1 MRTTILNQW
10 KGKKRKA
17 AAFALFLAA
26 VGMLAACGQSGG
38 TRKSAAVKESQS
50 EAAQTTAVETAAQ
63 SEGTEEKG
71 SVSLENEEAR
81 IHIAAVAAEVG
92 IPYFTTMQWGA
103 MDAAKDHNVELYW
116 TGPAEWDFGK
126 QQTFI
131 DGVMSTNPDAL
142 MLVPTDNAALVA
154 YVDDW
159 MEQGIPVIC
168 TDLILAEHVD
178 LVGYS
183 SDPYSGGAE
192 AAKQFYLQN
201 GEGGVYLPVGTN
213 PGAYGANLRVQGF
226 VETIKELDA
235 TCKVLDTVY
244 PGNDANK
251 AAQLVSAAVTG
262 NPDLTG
268 VFVATS
274 APASGAAS
282 AIIEAGKNGVIKVA
296 AFDADPQQVLDLK
309 AGTYDVLIAQD
320 PYQMGYDAITNL
332 AKHCRGELTKEDFK
346 EAAVYYEMKALTREN
361 VDDDTNAKFR
371 YIAELSDVGY

>member
-1 MRTTILNQW
+1 MRKMQQW
-10 KGKKRKA
+10 TSLA
-17 AAFALFLAA
+17 IVLSLAA
-26 VGMLAACGQSGG
+26 TLAACGG
-38 TRKSAAVKESQS
+38 TPAADS
-50 EAAQTTAVETAAQ
+50 TAAQ
-63 SEGTEEKG
+63 ATQPQSLSAAPESTAKAEGGDEKKADEP
-71 SVSLENEEAR
+71 LN
-81 IHIAAVAAEVG
+81 IAAVAAEVG

-103 MDAAKDHNVELYW
+103 MDAAKDYNVDLYW
-116 TGPAEWDFGK
+116 TGPAEWDFSK

-131 DGVMSTNPDAL
+131 DGVISTNPDAL

-154 YVDDW
+154 YVDQW
-159 MEQGIPVIC
+159 MKEGIPVIC

-192 AAKQFYLQN
+192 AAKQFYSQN
-201 GEGGVYLPVGTN
+201 GDGGVYLPVGTN

-226 VETIKELDA
+226 VETIKELDSK
-235 TCKVLDTVY
+235 CKVLDTVY

-251 AAQLVSAAVTG
+251 AAQLVAAALTG
-262 NPDLTG
+262 NPDMTG

-282 AIIEAGKNGVIKVA
+282 AIIEAGKSGVVKVA

-320 PYQMGYDAITNL
+320 PYQMGYDSIANL
-332 AKHCRGELTKEDFK
+332 AKYCRGELTKDDFK
-346 EAAVYYEMKALTREN
+346 DAAVYYEMKALTREN
-361 VDDDTNAKFR
+361 IDEESNKKFK
-371 YIAELSDVGY
+371 YIAELSEVGY

>member
-1 MRTTILNQW
+1 MKRM
-10 KGKKRKA
+10 KKWVLLA
-17 AAFALFLAA
+17 AAFSTA
-26 VGMLAACGQSGG
+26 VTLAACGSGASG
-38 TRKSAAVKESQS
+38 ESNATVQDT
-50 EAAQTTAVETAAQ
+50 QTAAPSTA
-63 SEGTEEKG
+63 SESTEKAG
-71 SVSLENEEAR
+71 GGGENSTDKTLN
-81 IHIAAVAAEVG
+81 IAAVAAEVG

-103 MDAAKDHNVELYW
+103 MDAAKDYNVDLYW
-116 TGPAEWDFGK
+116 TGPAEWDFSK

-131 DGVMSTNPDAL
+131 DGVISTNPDAL

-154 YVDDW
+154 YVDQW
-159 MEQGIPVIC
+159 MKDGIPVIC

-192 AAKQFYLQN
+192 AAKQFYSQN
-201 GEGGVYLPVGTN
+201 GDGGVYLPVGTN

-226 VETIKELDA
+226 VETIKELDSQ
-235 TCKVLDTVY
+235 CKVLDTVY

-251 AAQLVSAAVTG
+251 AAQLVAAALTG
-262 NPDLTG
+262 NPDMTG

-282 AIIEAGKNGVIKVA
+282 AIIEAGKSGVVKVA

-320 PYQMGYDAITNL
+320 PYQMGYDSIANL
-332 AKHCRGELTKEDFK
+332 AKYCRGELTKDDFK

-361 VDDDTNAKFR
+361 IDEESNKKFK
-371 YIAELSDVGY
+371 YIAELSEAGY

>member
-1 MRTTILNQW
+1 MRKMKQWTSLALACLLTTSL
-10 KGKKRKA
+10 
-17 AAFALFLAA
+17 
-26 VGMLAACGQSGG
+26 VACGNNASAPDTGTEKQTVQSQD
-38 TRKSAAVKESQS
+38 AASVPEETDETGN
-50 EAAQTTAVETAAQ
+50 EAATT
-63 SEGTEEKG
+63 
-71 SVSLENEEAR
+71 ENETLN
-81 IHIAAVAAEVG
+81 IAAVAAEVG

-103 MDAAKDHNVELYW
+103 MDAAKDYNVDLYW
-116 TGPAEWDFGK
+116 TGPAEWDFSK

-131 DGVMSTNPDAL
+131 DGVISTNPDAL

-154 YVDDW
+154 YVEQW
-159 MEQGIPVIC
+159 MKEGIPVIC

-192 AAKQFYLQN
+192 AAKQFYSQN
-201 GEGGVYLPVGTN
+201 EEGGVYLPVGTN

-226 VETIKELDA
+226 VETIKELDPQ
-235 TCKVLDTVY
+235 CKVLDTVY

-251 AAQLVSAAVTG
+251 AAQLVSAALTG
-262 NPDLTG
+262 NPDMTG

-282 AIIEAGKNGVIKVA
+282 AIIEAGKSGEVKVA

-320 PYQMGYDAITNL
+320 PYQMGYDAIANL
-332 AKHCRGELTKEDFK
+332 AKYCRGELTKEDFK

-361 VDDDTNAKFR
+361 IDDESNAKFK
-371 YIAELSDVGY
+371 YIAELSSAGY

>member
-1 MRTTILNQW
+1 MRKMQKWTSLAVVLSM
-10 KGKKRKA
+10 A
-17 AAFALFLAA
+17 AT
-26 VGMLAACGQSGG
+26 LAACSSATPQE
-38 TRKSAAVKESQS
+38 SAAVP
-50 EAAQTTAVETAAQ
+50 QTTQAQDSSAALE
-63 SEGTEEKG
+63 SEGQGGEGDTKAEET
-71 SVSLENEEAR
+71 LN
-81 IHIAAVAAEVG
+81 IAAVAAEVG

-103 MDAAKDHNVELYW
+103 MDAAKDYNVDLYW
-116 TGPAEWDFGK
+116 TGPAEWDFSK

-131 DGVMSTNPDAL
+131 DGVISTNPDAL

-154 YVDDW
+154 YVDQW
-159 MEQGIPVIC
+159 MKDGIPVIC

-192 AAKQFYLQN
+192 AAKQFYSQN
-201 GEGGVYLPVGTN
+201 GDGGVYLPVGTN

-226 VETIKELDA
+226 VETIKALDSQ
-235 TCKVLDTVY
+235 CKVLDTVY
-244 PGNDANK
+244 PANDANK
-251 AAQLVSAAVTG
+251 AAQLVAAALTG
-262 NPDLTG
+262 NPDMTG

-282 AIIEAGKNGVIKVA
+282 AIIEAGKSGVVKVA

-320 PYQMGYDAITNL
+320 PYQMGYDSIANL
-332 AKHCRGELTKEDFK
+332 AKYCRGELTKDDFK

-361 VDDDTNAKFR
+361 IDEESNKKFK
-371 YIAELSDVGY
+371 YIAELSEVGY

>member
-1 MRTTILNQW
+1 MRKMQQWTSLAVILSM
-10 KGKKRKA
+10 A
-17 AAFALFLAA
+17 AT
-26 VGMLAACGQSGG
+26 LAACG
-38 TRKSAAVKESQS
+38 SAAPKEST
-50 EAAQTTAVETAAQ
+50 AASQPPQTTQAQGSSAAPNPAGQAGGGDTKAAEET
-63 SEGTEEKG
+63 
-71 SVSLENEEAR
+71 LN
-81 IHIAAVAAEVG
+81 IAAVAAEVG

-103 MDAAKDHNVELYW
+103 MDAAEDYNADLYW
-116 TGPAEWDFGK
+116 TGPAEWDFSK

-131 DGVMSTNPDAL
+131 DGVISTNPDAL

-154 YVDDW
+154 YVDQW
-159 MEQGIPVIC
+159 MKDGIPVIC

-192 AAKQFYLQN
+192 AAKQFYSQN
-201 GEGGVYLPVGTN
+201 GDGGVYLPVGTN

-226 VETIKELDA
+226 VETIKELDSQ
-235 TCKVLDTVY
+235 CKVLDTVY

-251 AAQLVSAAVTG
+251 AAQLVAAALTG
-262 NPDLTG
+262 NPDMTG

-282 AIIEAGKNGVIKVA
+282 AIIEAGKSGVVKVA

-320 PYQMGYDAITNL
+320 PYQMGYDSIANL
-332 AKHCRGELTKEDFK
+332 AKYCRGELTKDDFK
-346 EAAVYYEMKALTREN
+346 DAAVYYEMKALTREN
-361 VDDDTNAKFR
+361 IDEEGNKKFK
-371 YIAELSDVGY
+371 YIAELSEVGY